1 MAVFEQQNIDLI
13 VRDLFMPILDG
24 AETIIAIRRLRPDFK
39 IVAISGGRRIIG
51 PEHLESVV
59 RRMGVNHFLTKPFT
73 SGQLL
78 NAVTDLLNSP
88 EPAC

>member
-39 IVAISGGRRIIG
+39 IVAISAAAGSLGRNISCR
-51 PEHLESVV
+51 L
-59 RRMGVNHFLTKPFT
+59 
-73 SGQLL
+73 SG
-78 NAVTDLLNSP
+78 AWT
-88 EPAC
+88 